1 MAQRPHHQSDGL
13 LYLIAVRYLASRP
26 RFWPMPTPALIV
38 SAVIVVILLGLVWN
52 PSWNQAAANA
62 VQQALFRPLN
72 AVEAETS
79 ENGAINTYQE
89 SAITY
94 SRVEAPLNAG
104 TSDDPV
110 VAAAGDIACG
120 RATTNALCQDKQVA
134 DVIAQIKPDAVLP
147 LGDTQYQYG
156 QLEDYMLF
164 YDKSW
169 GRFKDI
175 SHPTVGNHEYQTPS
189 ARGYFTY
196 FGDRAGYP
204 GHGYYSFDLGGWH
217 LISLNSNCQYI
228 GCWPQSDQANWLK
241 QDLSDHQAA
250 ACTLVIWHHPRF
262 TSGFSMDTGQPVSDL
277 FEILYQHQ
285 VDLLLS
291 GHSHNYERFDLQNN
305 AGQQDPQ
312 GIRQFVVGTGGK
324 NFTKWNA
331 IRPNSQARQNY
342 ASGVLKLT
350 LHPKS
355 YDWEFMSIVGQT
367 YKDAGFNY
375 PCHKSG
381 ESL

>member
-1 MAQRPHHQSDGL
+1 
-13 LYLIAVRYLASRP
+13 
-26 RFWPMPTPALIV
+26 
-38 SAVIVVILLGLVWN
+38 
-52 PSWNQAAANA
+52 
-62 VQQALFRPLN
+62 
-72 AVEAETS
+72 
-79 ENGAINTYQE
+79 
-89 SAITY
+89 
-94 SRVEAPLNAG
+94 
-104 TSDDPV
+104 
-110 VAAAGDIACG
+110 
-120 RATTNALCQDKQVA
+120 
-134 DVIAQIKPDAVLP
+134 
-147 LGDTQYQYG
+147 
-156 QLEDYMLF
+156 
-164 YDKSW
+164 
-169 GRFKDI
+169 
-175 SHPTVGNHEYQTPS
+175 
-189 ARGYFTY
+189 
-196 FGDRAGYP
+196 
-204 GHGYYSFDLGGWH
+204 
-217 LISLNSNCQYI
+217 
-228 GCWPQSDQANWLK
+228 
-241 QDLSDHQAA
+241 
-250 ACTLVIWHHPRF
+250 
-262 TSGFSMDTGQPVSDL
+262 MDTGQPVSDL